1 MMAREAVNSMPDAPS
16 RDAPDLVVLPPVIP
30 LGALALAVLLEWLLP
45 LGYLPRPLAPAS
57 VVIGLLLLLGF
68 VGTGVWGA
76 LEFRRARTNIDPRR
90 PALVLVES
98 GPYRVTRNPMYL
110 GFLLLFAGIGLLAS
124 LDWSLPLLPF
134 VWFALDR
141 LVVRREEAYLS
152 AKFGAPYNAFRARTR
167 RWL

>member
-1 MMAREAVNSMPDAPS
+1 MPDAPA

-30 LGALALAVLLEWLLP
+30 LGALALAILLEWLLP
-45 LGYLPRPLAPAS
+45 LGYLPRPLAPAT
-57 VVIGLLLLLGF
+57 VVAGLLLLLGF

-76 LEFRRARTNIDPRR
+76 LEFRRARTNIDPRK
-90 PALVLVES
+90 PALVLVDS
-98 GPYRVTRNPMYL
+98 GPYRITRNPMYL

-124 LDWSLPLLPF
+124 LDWSLPLLPL
-134 VWFALDR
+134 VWFGLDR

-152 AKFGAPYNAFRARTR
+152 ARFGAPYDAFRGRTR